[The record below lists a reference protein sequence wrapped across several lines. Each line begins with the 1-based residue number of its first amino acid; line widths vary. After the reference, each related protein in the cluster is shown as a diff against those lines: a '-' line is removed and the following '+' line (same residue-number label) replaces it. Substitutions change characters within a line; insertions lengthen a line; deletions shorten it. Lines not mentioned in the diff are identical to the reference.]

1 MLTDISCKA
10 TIKEAKRLE
19 KNIKK
24 FDGKGLY
31 LHAYANGSAYW
42 RYKYRIFGKE
52 STLALGVF
60 PEVTLAE
67 ARDKH
72 RDAHKLVAQN
82 IDPLLVKQEEQLT
95 RKLEAENTLDKYY
108 LKWYGQYESHWSPSY
123 AKTVKRR
130 FEKYLLPDLGGIGM
144 TDLKPPRLLTTIRK
158 IEKNNGKVIA
168 RKCLGHVG
176 HIFRFACAEGVAVT
190 DFTNALYD
198 ALQPHK
204 VTHHKSIE
212 AKQLPDLVY
221 ALDKNEP
228 KLSIDTRNLVEMM
241 LHTFVRT
248 NELIRAEKQHIDL
261 DEKEWLIP
269 AEWMK
274 MSNPHI
280 VPLSKQVLAIIKKQF
295 KTYPNSK
302 YLFPSNHGKAKHLSN
317 GTINSAL
324 DALGYKGV
332 HTGHGFRA
340 LAKSTLMEKL
350 NYPEPVADVQLA
362 HAPKSSN
369 GRAYDR
375 AKFLDQRKVMMQEW
389 SDYIDECR
397 VKGLQ
402 NAIAKNR
409 Q

>member
-1 MLTDISCKA
+1 MLTDITCKA
-10 TIKEAKRLE
+10 AIKEAKLLS

-52 STLALGVF
+52 SILALGVF
-60 PEVTLAE
+60 PEVSLAE

-72 RDAHKLVAQN
+72 RAAHKQVSVN
-82 IDPLLVKQEEQLT
+82 IDPQLVKQEEQLA
-95 RKLEAENTLDKYY
+95 RKREAENNLGMYFT
-108 LKWYGQYESHWSPSY
+108 KWYEQYESHWSPKY

-130 FEKYLLPDLGGIGM
+130 FDKYLLPDLGDVGL
-144 TDLKPPRLLTTIRK
+144 TLLKPPRLLETIRR

-176 HIFRFACAEGVAVT
+176 HIFRFACAEGLPVN
-190 DFTNALYD
+190 DFTDALYD
-198 ALQPHK
+198 ALLPHK
-204 VTHHKSIE
+204 VTHHKAIE

-228 KLSIDTRNLVEMM
+228 QLSIDTRNLVAMM

-248 NELIRAEKQHIDL
+248 NELIRAEKIHIDL
-261 DEKEWLIP
+261 SEAEWLIP

-280 VPLSKQVLAIIKKQF
+280 VPLSKQVLAIIKKQ
-295 KTYPNSK
+295 YELHPNSM

-350 NYPEPVADVQLA
+350 NYAEPIADVQLA

-375 AKFLDQRKVMMQEW
+375 AKFLDQRKVMMQDW

-397 VKGLQ
+397 MKGLQ
-402 NAIAKNR
+402 NAIEKSKG
-409 Q
+409 